1 MRAFSSYCGKSICTG
16 LKFWKVPSRK
26 LFAIEQTTRK
36 KKRRHNYNSDDEEES
51 GPSHQKI
58 MCNQLTII
66 DQKVSKIMEITPN
79 LRLPLGFIS
88 LLRDAFTCCVCKV
101 SPIVPPAIFA
111 RCCKS
116 ILGCQ
121 RCIDRWYRGEPGI
134 EKRCPLCRGERGL
147 ADTTVILGL
156 DDLLIYIDKWVNHVP
171 PPPIDVITDISE

>member
-1 MRAFSSYCGKSICTG
+1 MRRKYFTCLTIIIG

-26 LFAIEQTTRK
+26 LFAIERRGSKRK
-36 KKRRHNYNSDDEEES
+36 RYDDDDDDD
-51 GPSHQKI
+51 PSHK
-58 MCNQLTII
+58 MLCQLSNI
-66 DQKVSKIMEITPN
+66 DKKLTKIMEVTPN
-79 LRLPLGFIS
+79 LNLPIGFIS
-88 LLRDAFTCCVCKV
+88 LLHESFTCCVCKV
-101 SPIVPPAIFA
+101 SPMIPPIIFA

-156 DDLLIYIDKWVNHVP
+156 DNFLVYVDKWLNNVP
-171 PPPIDVITDISE
+171 PPPSIDDLPSDLD